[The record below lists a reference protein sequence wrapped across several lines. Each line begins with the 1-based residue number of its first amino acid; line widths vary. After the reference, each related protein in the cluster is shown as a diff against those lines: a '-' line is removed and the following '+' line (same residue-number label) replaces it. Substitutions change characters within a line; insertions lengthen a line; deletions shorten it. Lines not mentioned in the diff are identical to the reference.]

1 MSSPATAPPAPNN
14 LKRIVAASLI
24 GTTIEW
30 YDFFLYGSAAAL
42 VFNKLF
48 FPDSDPLVGTLLS
61 FLTYAVGFAA
71 RRSGPWCSGTTATG
85 SAQEAAGAEPV
96 DDGRGDLRDRA
107 AADARDHRHGRSRA
121 ADRAAA
127 GPGFRPR
134 R

>member
-1 MSSPATAPPAPNN
+1 MASAASAPPQPTSPGN

-48 FPDSDPLVGTLLS
+48 FPEEDPLVGTLLS

-71 RRSGPWCSGTTATG
+71 RPLGALVFGHYGDRLGRKKLLVLSLLMMGGATF
-85 SAQEAAGAEPV
+85 AI
-96 DDGRGDLRDRA
+96 
-107 AADARDHRHGRSRA
+107 
-121 ADRAAA
+121 
-127 GPGFRPR
+127 
-134 R
+134 

>member
-1 MSSPATAPPAPNN
+1 MAASASAPPTPSS

-71 RRSGPWCSGTTATG
+71 RPIGALVFGHFGDRLGRKKLLVLSLLMMGVRHSPSG
-85 SAQEAAGAEPV
+85 
-96 DDGRGDLRDRA
+96 
-107 AADARDHRHGRSRA
+107 
-121 ADRAAA
+121 
-127 GPGFRPR
+127 
-134 R
+134 